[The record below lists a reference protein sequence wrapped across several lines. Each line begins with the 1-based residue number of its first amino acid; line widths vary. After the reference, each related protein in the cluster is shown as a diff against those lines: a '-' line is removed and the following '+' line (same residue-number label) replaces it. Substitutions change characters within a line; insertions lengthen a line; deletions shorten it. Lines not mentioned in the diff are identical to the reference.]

1 MPPMTKAQ
9 FGAFLEPMLP
19 LFSNFRFT
27 IVGGDEEGIIVD
39 TETRK
44 VVLRLTSE
52 AQTKVGPYRNE
63 YVFTLRVS
71 EDGEHVDE
79 IWEFLDSA
87 YTAPFLGKLQQ
98 AAGL

>member
-1 MPPMTKAQ
+1 M
-9 FGAFLEPMLP
+9 
-19 LFSNFRFT
+19 
-27 IVGGDEEGIIVD
+27 D